1 MEKARVMNAFQLGFL
16 GGLGVL
22 AAIFFG
28 AAIGQ
33 LATILT
39 YVGLALFISLGMDP
53 MVRMMIKAKLP
64 RPIAVIIVIFAFLSV
79 VAVLL
84 WAILPM
90 AVSEAGKLIGRVPT
104 IIENIVDN
112 RLIASYDAQLGG
124 AISTA
129 AENAIAFVSD
139 SGNWPTLL
147 GGVFQIGAGV
157 LSGVV
162 GFVIVVILSIYFM
175 VSLESLKDYLGLLV
189 AKSKRESFRKLSDQ
203 ISISVGRWVMGQT
216 SIALLHSILLF
227 VLLTLLGSPFALLL
241 SMAAF
246 LLALIPLIGPASA
259 GLLVVGVTYLSGAS
273 FSLVVLIYYL
283 VYLQIEAYLIGPRV
297 MQKAVAIPA
306 AVVVIAALVGG
317 TLLGVLGALV
327 AIPVAAAIL
336 LVVREVWIPRQQE
349 RWKVVGS
356 GADPGKTVCAIAS
369 RTRLVALSPT
379 HKCFSPSNSNNLTL
393 GTMAN
398 LGRASAGG
406 RNSSSSGT
414 KATNLAST

>member
-1 MEKARVMNAFQLGFL
+1 MERARIINAFQIGFL

-22 AAIFFG
+22 AAIFLG

-53 MVRMMIKAKLP
+53 LVRMMTKAKLP
-64 RPIAVIIVIFAFLSV
+64 RPLAVIIVILGFLSV
-79 VAVLL
+79 VALLL
-84 WAILPM
+84 WAILPT
-90 AVSEAGKLIGRVPT
+90 AVSEAGKLVGRVPT
-104 IIENIVDN
+104 IIQNIVDN

-124 AISTA
+124 AISSA
-129 AENAIAFVSD
+129 AENAINFVSN
-139 SGNWPTLL
+139 SSNWPTLL

-157 LSGVV
+157 LSGIV

-189 AKSKRESFRKLSDQ
+189 AKTKRQSFRKLTDQ

-216 SIALLHSILLF
+216 SVALLHSVLLF
-227 VLLTLLGSPFALLL
+227 GLLSIVGSPFALLL
-241 SMAAF
+241 SLAAF

-259 GLLVVGVTYLSGAS
+259 GILVVGVTYLSGAA
-273 FSLVVLIYYL
+273 FVPIVLIYYL
-283 VYLQIEAYLIGPRV
+283 VYLQIEAYLISPRV
-297 MQKAVAIPA
+297 MQKAVSIPA

-336 LVVREVWIPRQQE
+336 LLVREVWMPRQQE
-349 RWKVVGS
+349 R
-356 GADPGKTVCAIAS
+356 
-369 RTRLVALSPT
+369 
-379 HKCFSPSNSNNLTL
+379 
-393 GTMAN
+393 
-398 LGRASAGG
+398 
-406 RNSSSSGT
+406 
-414 KATNLAST
+414 

>member
-1 MEKARVMNAFQLGFL
+1 MERARIINAFQIGFL

-22 AAIFFG
+22 AAIFLG

-39 YVGLALFISLGMDP
+39 YVGLALFIALGMDP
-53 MVRMMIKAKLP
+53 LVRMMIKAKLP
-64 RPIAVIIVIFAFLSV
+64 RPLAVIIVILGFLSV
-79 VAVLL
+79 VALLL
-84 WAILPM
+84 WAILPT
-90 AVSEAGKLIGRVPT
+90 AVSEAGKLVGRVPT

-129 AENAIAFVSD
+129 AESAINFVSN
-139 SGNWPTLL
+139 SSNWPTLL
-147 GGVFQIGAGV
+147 GGVFQIGVGV

-189 AKSKRESFRKLSDQ
+189 AKTKRESFRKLTDQ

-216 SIALLHSILLF
+216 SVALLHSLLLF
-227 VLLTLLGSPFALLL
+227 GLLTIVGSPFALLL
-241 SMAAF
+241 SLAAF

-259 GLLVVGVTYLSGAS
+259 GILVVGVTYLSGAA
-273 FSLVVLIYYL
+273 FVPIVLIYYV
-283 VYLQIEAYLIGPRV
+283 VYLQIEAYLISPRV

-336 LVVREVWIPRQQE
+336 LLVREVWMPRQQE
-349 RWKVVGS
+349 R
-356 GADPGKTVCAIAS
+356 
-369 RTRLVALSPT
+369 
-379 HKCFSPSNSNNLTL
+379 
-393 GTMAN
+393 
-398 LGRASAGG
+398 
-406 RNSSSSGT
+406 
-414 KATNLAST
+414 

>member
-216 SIALLHSILLF
+216 SVALLHSILLF
-227 VLLTLLGSPFALLL
+227 ALLTLLGSPFALLL

-273 FSLVVLIYYL
+273 FALAVLIYYL

-349 RWKVVGS
+349 R
-356 GADPGKTVCAIAS
+356 
-369 RTRLVALSPT
+369 
-379 HKCFSPSNSNNLTL
+379 
-393 GTMAN
+393 
-398 LGRASAGG
+398 
-406 RNSSSSGT
+406 
-414 KATNLAST
+414 